1 MQDLIFLF
9 DLDSTITKAEILPAV
24 AALAGC
30 EQKMRE
36 LTERSMYEAVPFRQS
51 FIERVELLRGIP
63 VSQVRSCIA
72 QIPLHEQLVDFIREH
87 KERCYIVTG
96 NLDVWIEELLER
108 MDMTSNVFCSKGV
121 VKNDTLC
128 GVSSVI
134 DKDKVVEQFVSDFVA
149 VGDGSNDADMIMKA
163 KVGIGFGGVRPI
175 APSVLEVASHA
186 IYDEGKLV
194 QFLNRLV

>member
-1 MQDLIFLF
+1 MNDLIFLF

-24 AALAGC
+24 AKLAGC
-30 EQKMRE
+30 EEQMRE

-51 FIERVELLRGIP
+51 FLERVELLKSIP
-63 VSQVRSCIA
+63 VSQVTDCIA
-72 QIPLHEQLVDFIREH
+72 QIPLHEELVAFIRDH

-96 NLDVWIEELLER
+96 NLDVWIGGLVEC
-108 MDMTSNVFCSKGV
+108 MDMSGNVFCSKGV
-121 VKNDTLC
+121 VKDDMLC

-134 DKDKVVEQFVSDFVA
+134 DKDKIVEQIVSDFVA

-163 KVGIGFGGVRPI
+163 KVGIGFGAVRPI